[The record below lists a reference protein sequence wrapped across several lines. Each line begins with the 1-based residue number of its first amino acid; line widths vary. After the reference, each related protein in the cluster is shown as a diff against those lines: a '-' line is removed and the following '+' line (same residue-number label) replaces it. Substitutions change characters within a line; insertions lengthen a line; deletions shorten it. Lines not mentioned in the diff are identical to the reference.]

1 MTVFPFVSVLY
12 LGEPFKWNYL
22 VGFAL
27 IVAAGFFVFGK
38 W

>member
-1 MTVFPFVSVLY
+1 LTVFPFVSVLY